1 MEVKKSGHDSG
12 HEDDFRASENED
24 SDEEEEE
31 GEKFAPSNPVRVNR
45 NSGSPKIARRLR
57 KRTKKSGKKKDQSE
71 VTRGHQTEKKKEK
84 SQDKEKKSDKKEEV
98 EEDSD
103 SEEEWSRTR
112 EYFQVK
118 DLISEIFVIFFFT
131 LNKILIFRL
140 KKKITQPTA
149 VQNVLCLL
157 LTRSKKEILDVI

>member
-57 KRTKKSGKKKDQSE
+57 KRTKKSGKKKDQGE
-71 VTRGHQTEKKKEK
+71 VTRGHQTDKKKDQ

-118 DLISEIFVIFFFT
+118 DSISEIFVIFFYI
-131 LNKILIFRL
+131 K
-140 KKKITQPTA
+140 
-149 VQNVLCLL
+149 
-157 LTRSKKEILDVI
+157 